1 MILTGKC
8 IDPITAYT
16 EGSSLFYEAVSTI
29 TTKSTLVCDIHHV
42 IQSD

>member
-16 EGSSLFYEAVSTI
+16 EGSSLFYEAVATV
-29 TTKSTLVCDIHHV
+29 TTKFTLVYDIHHV
-42 IQSD
+42 V